1 MTECAKCG
9 KAGEFYDDICDA
21 HGTEASKFL
30 FHLCETC
37 QHEYYLLTKEFLEG
51 GSRD

>member
-1 MTECAKCG
+1 MTSCAKG
-9 KAGEFYDDICDA
+9 GRTGEFYDDICDA

-37 QHEYYLLTKEFLEG
+37 QHEYYLLTKRFLEG
-51 GSRD
+51 RE

>member
-1 MTECAKCG
+1 MTSCAKCG
-9 KAGEFYDDICDA
+9 RSGEFYDDICDA

-37 QHEYYLLTKEFLEG
+37 QHDYYLLTKRFLEG
-51 GSRD
+51 NE

>member
-9 KAGEFYDDICDA
+9 KAEGLFYDDICDA

-37 QHEYYLLTKEFLEG
+37 QHDYYLLTKRFLEG
-51 GSRD
+51 RE

>member
-1 MTECAKCG
+1 MTSCAKCG
-9 KAGEFYDDICDA
+9 RTGEFYDDICDT

-37 QHEYYLLTKEFLEG
+37 QHEYYLLTKRFLEG
-51 GSRD
+51 NE

>member
-1 MTECAKCG
+1 MTSCAKCG
-9 KAGEFYDDICDA
+9 RPGEFYDDICDA

-37 QHEYYLLTKEFLEG
+37 QHDYYLLTKRFLEG
-51 GSRD
+51 KE

>member
-1 MTECAKCG
+1 MTSCAKCR

-37 QHEYYLLTKEFLEG
+37 QHEYYLLTKRFLEG
-51 GSRD
+51 KE

>member
-1 MTECAKCG
+1 MTFCAKCG
-9 KAGEFYDDICDA
+9 RTGEFYDDICDA

-37 QHEYYLLTKEFLEG
+37 QHDYYLLTKRFLEG
-51 GSRD
+51 KE

>member
-1 MTECAKCG
+1 MTSCAKCG
-9 KAGEFYDDICDA
+9 RTGEFYDDICDA

-37 QHEYYLLTKEFLEG
+37 QHDYYLLTKRFLEG
-51 GSRD
+51 KE